1 MNGEYH
7 VGVSSESGDVG
18 ISGSYLFGYR
28 CDRVCDAVHIRA
40 RKKNPEASVTATSEW
55 QLTGKIDFH
64 CAETFR
70 DDKAPAAFVLRVEDY
85 RIVESISGVEHVEIR
100 WRNASLA
107 EAKSVV
113 IAHQNAAD
121 TGANGHKIPR
131 LVRAAA
137 AAENG
142 SGEDTQSVIPAT
154 SAFNGGG
161 DDPAA
166 RRAG

>member
-1 MNGEYH
+1 MLEYL
-7 VGVSSESGDVG
+7 VDPVMLGFLVLISSAIAAIMFVMLYTS
-18 ISGSYLFGYR
+18 
-28 CDRVCDAVHIRA
+28 A
-40 RKKNPEASVTATSEW
+40 RGKKIPEASVTATSEW
-55 QLTGKIDFH
+55 QPTGKIDFH

-137 AAENG
+137 GAENG

>member
-1 MNGEYH
+1 MLEYLANP
-7 VGVSSESGDVG
+7 VMLGFLVLISSAIAAIVFVMLYTS
-18 ISGSYLFGYR
+18 
-28 CDRVCDAVHIRA
+28 A
-40 RKKNPEASVTATSEW
+40 RGKKNPEASVTATSEW

-137 AAENG
+137 GAENG